1 MNARKDKK
9 QRESP
14 ELELLW
20 VQLDTQPWSWSWHNF
35 VLLAEI
41 WIFEKRLPCISDCTD
56 VGQQFPYSFSYL
68 GKTQRQVYLTS
79 GVEFLNCFF
88 VFMSDA

>member
-20 VQLDTQPWSWSWHNF
+20 VRLDTQPWSWSWHNF
-35 VLLAEI
+35 VFLARSGFLRKDCLVSLI
-41 WIFEKRLPCISDCTD
+41 AQMLDSSFHIHLDILVKPKDKFIS
-56 VGQQFPYSFSYL
+56 
-68 GKTQRQVYLTS
+68 QVELS
-79 GVEFLNCFF
+79 
-88 VFMSDA
+88 S

>member
-1 MNARKDKK
+1 MFSVEDIGLHRRIAGDAGWIARKDKK

-35 VLLAEI
+35 VFLAEI

-56 VGQQFPYSFSYL
+56 VGQ
-68 GKTQRQVYLTS
+68 
-79 GVEFLNCFF
+79 
-88 VFMSDA
+88 